1 MASAAH
7 QVLAT
12 PELAEIILTHLAMR
26 DLLAS
31 QHVCYLW
38 NSIIKTSRPLLRKKY
53 LLADNTARHSPVQPH
68 ALTNPLYLQRFV
80 QQAALH
86 ALRSVNPPVHFL
98 GIDPFVLERT
108 AVFESKEASWREML
122 LFQPPVRIAV
132 LRPLSAHF
140 EDGWFEIRN
149 DSGLKMSDLV
159 RFFEE
164 RVLLGK
170 DGSGFIEIL
179 AATAVR
185 KVVWSVFGGLV
196 EGTSNYCL

>member
-1 MASAAH
+1 MASPAH

-12 PELAEIILTHLAMR
+12 PELAEIILTHLSMR

-38 NSIIKTSRPLLRKKY
+38 NTIIKTSHPLLRKKY
-53 LLADNTARHSPVQPH
+53 HLAEKVATESPLQH
-68 ALTNPLYLQRFV
+68 AHTNPLYLQRFV

-86 ALRSVNPPVHFL
+86 ALRHVNPSVHFL
-98 GIDPFVLERT
+98 GIDPFVLNRS
-108 AVFESKEASWREML
+108 AIFESKEASWKDML

-149 DSGLKMSDLV
+149 DEGLKMGDLV

-164 RVLLGK
+164 SALRGK
-170 DGSGFIEIL
+170 DGGRFVEIL
-179 AATAVR
+179 AATVVR
-185 KVVWSVFGGLV
+185 KVVWSIFGGFV
-196 EGTSNYCL
+196 EGTLG